1 MQLPEPFSVPLPFCP
16 CPLGV
21 ARRAAEDRLAE
32 DLREALRRQQLSLV
46 VQPQLDLASGRMTA
60 VEALLRWRHPER
72 GWIPPSLFIPVAE
85 RTGLIHA
92 VGRWALRE
100 ACAIAAAWHA
110 RGHPLRI
117 AVNLS
122 TEQLA
127 SPEIAEEVEEALAV
141 TGLPARLLV
150 LEVTESL
157 FLRDIDAA
165 ARRLERLRNKG
176 VRIALDDFGDGH
188 SGIRY
193 LHALPLDQLKID
205 RCLVVDLGLGA
216 DAPPLT
222 RAVVALGHA
231 LGLEVL
237 AEGVEE
243 ERQLAALRRIGCDSA
258 QGFLIGRPEPATC
271 RTPLTPL
278 PWHQGP
284 VRGASNG
291 AAVTSAAIVQAAQ
304 ASRTAARMSTGDASA
319 RPSPIQASSTRR
331 PA

>member
-1 MQLPEPFSVPLPFCP
+1 MPVPEPLSAPLPFCP

-21 ARRAAEDRLAE
+21 ARRVADDLLAE
-32 DLREALRRQQLSLV
+32 QLHAALRRQELSLV
-46 VQPQLDLASGRMTA
+46 VQPQLELASGRLAA

-72 GWIPPSLFIPVAE
+72 GWIPPALFIPVAE

-92 VGRWALRE
+92 LGRWALHE
-100 ACAIAAAWHA
+100 ACGIGAGWHA
-110 RGHPLRI
+110 AGHGLRI

-127 SPEIAEEVEEALAV
+127 SPGIVEEVEEALAA
-141 TGLPARLLV
+141 TGLPARLLM

-157 FLRDIDAA
+157 FLRDLDGAA
-165 ARRLERLRNKG
+165 GALERLRRKG
-176 VRIALDDFGDGH
+176 VRIALDDFGAGH

-193 LHALPLDQLKID
+193 LRALPLDQLKMD
-205 RCLVVDLGLGA
+205 SSLVVDLGRGA

-222 RAVVALGHA
+222 RAVVAMGHA

-243 ERQLAALRRIGCDSA
+243 ERQLAALRRIGCDTA
-258 QGFLIGRPEPATC
+258 QGFLIGRPEPATS
-271 RTPLTPL
+271 RTPIVPL
-278 PWHQGP
+278 PWPQAP
-284 VRGASNG
+284 ARSASNG
-291 AAVTSAAIVQAAQ
+291 AEVTSAATVQAAQ
-304 ASRTAARMSTGDASA
+304 ASRSPARMSAADASP